1 MRQHPVG
8 PLRNTWVP
16 VGVGK
21 RRMMSGS
28 ILMKAQ
34 TIGSTL
40 SMAYPIANAL
50 LFLVNSTM
58 ISSGIEWPSSGEDVP
73 PPNPHPQG
81 QGLGM
86 NKSIMVIP
94 SLLRIKNMDI
104 ILANEKQREVFWITC
119 EERFP
124 CSSKGEAEE
133 EEVLFLLWMW
143 LWGDVIPTSWQ
154 SLFCN
159 YKRELPTCWGWQ
171 SRIWKEHEP
180 LVAL

>member
-1 MRQHPVG
+1 MWVADSGISLKRVNFLTVCHPGKTTTLGYEEETQEAHLRLRRRGNFLCNFTSLWRLGVNPGESRKAQEHFFCGGDFAIASSWAFMRQHPVG

-73 PPNPHPQG
+73 PKPPP
-81 QGLGM
+81 
-86 NKSIMVIP
+86 P
-94 SLLRIKNMDI
+94 RPRIRD
-104 ILANEKQREVFWITC
+104 A
-119 EERFP
+119 
-124 CSSKGEAEE
+124 
-133 EEVLFLLWMW
+133 
-143 LWGDVIPTSWQ
+143 
-154 SLFCN
+154 
-159 YKRELPTCWGWQ
+159 
-171 SRIWKEHEP
+171 
-180 LVAL
+180 